1 LEEVF
6 RNPKWIARYRVKKA
20 ILCNPHFWPS
30 EALYLLKFLVKS
42 DVREIAQ
49 DGNLHV
55 ALQKAASQLLGDK
68 T

>member
-1 LEEVF
+1 LGEVF

-20 ILCNPHFWPS
+20 LVGNPYFWPS
-30 EALYLLKFLVKS
+30 EALYLLKFLAKS

-55 ALQKAASQLLGDK
+55 ALQEAARQLLGDK